1 MEQTAIADAACLLLP
16 SLTRIVQ
23 SLETD
28 GLLSRQAD
36 NTDKLQS
43 INDDLKRYG
52 RANLPVNLVVPADP
66 SAPIIVMPE
75 VFGPDE
81 ALQALEEASALSQ

>member
-1 MEQTAIADAACLLLP
+1 MFSNQKVLDRLEELDVLL
-16 SLTRIVQ
+16 IK
-23 SLETD
+23 
-28 GLLSRQAD
+28 AD

-66 SAPIIVMPE
+66 DAPIIVMPE
-75 VFGPDE
+75 VFGPDD
-81 ALQALEEASALSQ
+81 ALQALKEAEYLGK

>member
-1 MEQTAIADAACLLLP
+1 MNESRVFSNQKVLDRLEELDVLL
-16 SLTRIVQ
+16 IK
-23 SLETD
+23 
-28 GLLSRQAD
+28 AD

-66 SAPIIVMPE
+66 DAPIIVMPE
-75 VFGPDE
+75 VFGPDD
-81 ALQALEEASALSQ
+81 ALQALKEAEALGK

>member
-1 MEQTAIADAACLLLP
+1 MFSNQKVLDRLEALNVLL
-16 SLTRIVQ
+16 I
-23 SLETD
+23 
-28 GLLSRQAD
+28 QAD

-75 VFGPDE
+75 VLVQMRRYKP
-81 ALQALEEASALSQ
+81 LKRRLP